1 MTIIGDYSRP
11 PASIGL
17 IPMLRQHQHLT
28 MPDAK
33 IQCDHCDQWL
43 LVENGNSAECDC
55 GAVFAVTVTKVLRPV
70 TDVVETS
77 Q

>member
-1 MTIIGDYSRP
+1 
-11 PASIGL
+11 
-17 IPMLRQHQHLT
+17 

-55 GAVFAVTVTKVLRPV
+55 GAVFAVTVTKLLRPV

-77 Q
+77 R